1 MHWVLELFD
10 SIQTKK
16 DKRGF
21 WKMMM
26 MMTMMKRMLKYCDR
40 GLFFDLYSFII
51 FFFSIVKQESSIYVG
66 MMGGQSLQLVIWV
79 TQMNYDSI
87 IKKNNLLSR
96 GM

>member
-1 MHWVLELFD
+1 MHWALELFD

-21 WKMMM
+21 WKVMMM
-26 MMTMMKRMLKYCDR
+26 IRMLKYCDR